1 MAGDREGRIGRKRIA
16 RTPSAD
22 IAAGDQDHV
31 PHLLCRQSL
40 VLSSDLVASG
50 AAPGIAIVGAGFSGT
65 LLALHLL
72 QRVPPQTRVVLIERN
87 AQFGRGPAYSTG
99 NSSHL
104 LNVPAGK
111 MSAFHSR
118 PADFLHWLQGLPA
131 EELCGLDAAA
141 SSFVPRRMFGRYVR
155 HLLNLE
161 MKRPE
166 RRDQLELVRGD
177 VTDIAT
183 NGGGLT
189 LTLDRNR
196 TIEVDRAVLA
206 IGNFPPAPPP
216 VADIAFYDTPLYRAD
231 PWAPDT
237 LTELDPEMPVL
248 LIGTGL
254 TTIDTVISL
263 LDQGHRGPIT
273 ALSRRGLLPHRHA
286 AKPPAVDM
294 PETDAFPTRV
304 NELARALREGSQ
316 RAREAGG
323 SWHAVIDEL
332 RPITTELWQAM
343 SHRDRARFLRH
354 MRPWWD
360 VHRHRVSGPVA
371 ERIERAREGGQ
382 LRIRAG
388 RIREY
393 RPCEDGLV
401 DILFRPRFG
410 DGLDAVRAGRVI
422 NCAGPDADYSRI
434 RDPLV
439 RCLLAKGVVRPD
451 SLCLGLDVTANCAL
465 LGRDGSISRRL
476 FAVGPVTKG
485 TFWEMTAVPDIR
497 QQAEF
502 LAGQLASLIRP
513 PRPLPVPAPV
523 AATMPVIGQVA

>member
-1 MAGDREGRIGRKRIA
+1 MTGF
-16 RTPSAD
+16 
-22 IAAGDQDHV
+22 DHA
-31 PHLLCRQSL
+31 PPAF
-40 VLSSDLVASG
+40 ASG
-50 AAPGIAIVGAGFSGT
+50 IAAPGIAIVGAGFSGT

-72 QRVPPQTRVVLIERN
+72 RRVPPQTRVVLIERN

-111 MSAFHSR
+111 MSAFHSQ
-118 PADFLHWLQGLPA
+118 PGDFLRWLQTLPM
-131 EELCGLDAAA
+131 EEGCGLEPAAA
-141 SSFVPRRMFGRYVR
+141 SFVPRHMFGRYVR

-161 MKRPE
+161 MKTPE

-177 VTDIAT
+177 VTDIAA

-189 LTLDRNR
+189 LTLDRDR
-196 TIEVDRAVLA
+196 RVEVDRAVLA

-216 VADIAFYDTPLYRAD
+216 VADPSFYDTPLYRPD
-231 PWAPDT
+231 PWAADT
-237 LTELDPEMPVL
+237 LTELDPDLPVL

-254 TTIDTVISL
+254 TTMDSVISL

-273 ALSRRGLLPHRHA
+273 ALSRRGLVPHRHA
-286 AKPPAVDM
+286 AGAPAIDL
-294 PETDAFPTRV
+294 PESDSFPTRV

-316 RAREAGG
+316 RRLGAGG
-323 SWHAVIDEL
+323 NWHAVIDEL

-343 SHRDRARFLRH
+343 CHKDRARFLRH

-360 VHRHRVSGPVA
+360 VHRHRVAGPVA
-371 ERIERAREGGQ
+371 ERIAQARASGQ

-393 RPCEDGLV
+393 RPRADGLV
-401 DILFRPRFG
+401 DILYRPRFA
-410 DGLDAVRAGRVI
+410 DGLDHVTAGRVI

-439 RCLLAKGVVRPD
+439 RALLERGTVRPD

-465 LGRDGSISRRL
+465 LGGDGSISRRL

-502 LAGQLASLIRP
+502 LAGQLASLIKPARA
-513 PRPLPVPAPV
+513 VPGMAHKV
-523 AATMPVIGQVA
+523 A

>member
-1 MAGDREGRIGRKRIA
+1 MSNVDVAV
-16 RTPSAD
+16 TPVLTDTVSGPTSALAPD
-22 IAAGDQDHV
+22 I
-31 PHLLCRQSL
+31 P
-40 VLSSDLVASG
+40 
-50 AAPGIAIVGAGFSGT
+50 PGIAIVGAGFSGT

-99 NSSHL
+99 NSSHV

-118 PADFLHWLQGLPA
+118 PGDFLDWLRGLPA
-131 EELCGLDAAA
+131 EEMCGIEATPT
-141 SSFVPRRMFGRYVR
+141 SFVPRRMFGRYVR

-161 MKRPE
+161 MKSAE

-177 VTDIAT
+177 VTDIAA

-216 VADIAFYDTPLYRAD
+216 VADYAFYDTPFYRAD

-237 LTELDPEMPVL
+237 LTDLDPRMPVL

-263 LDQGHRGPIT
+263 LDQGHHGPIT
-273 ALSRRGLLPHRHA
+273 ALSRRGLVPHRHA
-286 AKPPAVDM
+286 GTMPAAAM
-294 PETDAFPTRV
+294 PETDSFPTRV
-304 NELARALREGSQ
+304 NQLSRVLREGSE
-316 RAREAGG
+316 RSRDAGG

-343 SHRDRARFLRH
+343 CQKDRARFLRH

-360 VHRHRVSGPVA
+360 VHRHRVAGPVA
-371 ERIERAREGGQ
+371 DRIERARASGQ

-393 RPCEDGLV
+393 RLRPDGLV
-401 DILFRPRFG
+401 DILYRPRFG
-410 DGLDAVRAGRVI
+410 ETLEAVTAGRVV

-439 RCLLAKGVVRPD
+439 RTLLARGVVRPD
-451 SLCLGLDVTANCAL
+451 PLCLGLDVTANCAM
-465 LGRDGSISRRL
+465 LGKDGSISRRL

-502 LAGQLASLIRP
+502 LAGQLAALVRP
-513 PRPLPVPAPV
+513 ARAAAPAILRR
-523 AATMPVIGQVA
+523 IGEGA

>member
-1 MAGDREGRIGRKRIA
+1 MNCDRG
-16 RTPSAD
+16 PM
-22 IAAGDQDHV
+22 
-31 PHLLCRQSL
+31 
-40 VLSSDLVASG
+40 
-50 AAPGIAIVGAGFSGT
+50 PGIAIIGAGFSGT

-72 QRVPPQTRVVLIERN
+72 QRAPPQTRVVLIERN

-118 PADFLHWLQGLPA
+118 PGDFLHWLQGLPA
-131 EELCGLDAAA
+131 EELYGSDAAPA
-141 SSFVPRRMFGRYVR
+141 SFVPRRMFGRYTR

-161 MKRPE
+161 MKSPE

-177 VTDIAT
+177 VTDVAT

-216 VADIAFYDTPLYRAD
+216 VADPAFYDTPFYRAD

-237 LTELDPEMPVL
+237 LVDLDPDLPVL

-254 TTIDTVISL
+254 TTIDTVVSL
-263 LDQGHRGPIT
+263 LDQGHRGSIT
-273 ALSRRGLLPHRHA
+273 ALSRRGLVPHQHTGAPA
-286 AKPPAVDM
+286 ADL

-304 NELARALREGSQ
+304 NELARALREGS
-316 RAREAGG
+316 RRSLEAGG

-343 SHRDRARFLRH
+343 CHKDRARFLRH
-354 MRPWWD
+354 LRPWWD
-360 VHRHRVSGPVA
+360 VHRHRVASPVA
-371 ERIERAREGGQ
+371 DRIGRARAEGQ

-388 RIREY
+388 RIRAY
-393 RPCEDGLV
+393 QLRPDGLV
-401 DILFRPRFG
+401 DILYRPRFG
-410 DGLDAVRAGRVI
+410 DGLDAVTAGRVV

-439 RCLLAKGVVRPD
+439 RSLLAKGMVRPD
-451 SLCLGLDVTANCAL
+451 PLCLGLDVTANCAL

-502 LAGQLASLIRP
+502 LAGQLAALIRP
-513 PRPLPVPAPV
+513 SRSAPRVVQAAHKV
-523 AATMPVIGQVA
+523 A

>member
-1 MAGDREGRIGRKRIA
+1 MAGEQERQDRPDESA
-16 RTPSAD
+16 MDPSAD
-22 IAAGDQDHV
+22 PAAGGQGDV
-31 PHLLCRQSL
+31 PLLSFRQRL
-40 VLSSDLVASG
+40 VLSSDLVAAG

-99 NSSHL
+99 SSHL

-118 PADFLHWLQGLPA
+118 PSDFLHWLQGLPA
-131 EELCGLDAAA
+131 EELCGLEAAA

-161 MKRPE
+161 MKTAE

-189 LTLDRNR
+189 LTMERR
-196 TIEVDRAVLA
+196 SVEVDRAVLA

-216 VADIAFYDTPLYRAD
+216 VADMAFYDTPLYRPD

-237 LTELDPEMPVL
+237 LTELDPALPVL

-286 AKPPAVDM
+286 ASPAPLDM
-294 PETDAFPTRV
+294 PEADAFPTRV
-304 NELARALREGSQ
+304 NALARALREGSR
-316 RAREAGG
+316 RARAAGG

-371 ERIERAREGGQ
+371 ERIERARESGQ

-393 RPCEDGLV
+393 RVRDDALV
-401 DILFRPRFG
+401 DIVFRPRFG

-439 RCLLAKGVVRPD
+439 RCLLAKGMVRPD

-513 PRPLPVPAPV
+513 PRPASMAPSLPA
-523 AATMPVIGQVA
+523 IGQVA

>member
-1 MAGDREGRIGRKRIA
+1 MS
-16 RTPSAD
+16 P
-22 IAAGDQDHV
+22 
-31 PHLLCRQSL
+31 
-40 VLSSDLVASG
+40 DLVAADAPAAAAGSRG
-50 AAPGIAIVGAGFSGT
+50 GPGVAPGVAIVGAGFSGT

-118 PADFLHWLQGLPA
+118 PADFLHWLQGLPPD
-131 EELCGLDAAA
+131 ELCGLDAAA
-141 SSFVPRRMFGRYVR
+141 TSFVPRRMFGRYIR

-161 MKRPE
+161 MKTPE

-189 LTLDRNR
+189 LTLDRKR
-196 TIEVDRAVLA
+196 SIEVDRAVLA

-216 VADIAFYDTPLYRAD
+216 VADVAFYDTPLYRPD

-237 LTELDPEMPVL
+237 LTDLDPAMPVL

-286 AKPPAVDM
+286 AGVPAADI
-294 PETDAFPTRV
+294 PESDAFPTRV
-304 NELARALREGSQ
+304 NDLARALREGSQ
-316 RAREAGG
+316 RARRAGG

-371 ERIERAREGGQ
+371 ERIERAREHGQ

-388 RIREY
+388 RIRQY
-393 RPCEDGLV
+393 RLRADGLV

-410 DGLDAVRAGRVI
+410 DGLDAFSAGRVI

-439 RCLLAKGVVRPD
+439 RCLLAKGMVRPD
-451 SLCLGLDVTANCAL
+451 SLCLGLDVTGNCAL

-513 PRPLPVPAPV
+513 PRPLATPA
-523 AATMPVIGQVA
+523 AAPRPVIGQVA